1 MGAEPSS
8 AVAPAQDVE
17 ADVERSGEA
26 LGQALKGAI
35 AAARRLRGRE
45 TQRAGEV
52 AHAQYAL
59 LFELAERG
67 AMGAGELATAA
78 ELAGATVTV
87 MLDHLEQAGLV
98 VRERSERDRRVV
110 VSRLTS
116 AGQERVAARRERL
129 APLWNAAIGE
139 FDADELRV
147 ATRVLDRVR
156 AFFEQLDEADCGRH
170 AVGEADRRRQDGGEA
185 DGRSRPPRGAAV

>member
-1 MGAEPSS
+1 MGPDRLGE
-8 AVAPAQDVE
+8 E
-17 ADVERSGEA
+17 FERSSEE
-26 LGQALKGAI
+26 LGRALKGAI

-67 AMGAGELATAA
+67 ELAAGELAAAA
-78 ELAGATVTV
+78 ELAPASVTG

-98 VRERSERDRRVV
+98 VRARSEHDRRLV
-110 VSRLTS
+110 VSRLTP
-116 AGQERVAARRERL
+116 AGEERVAGRRALL

-139 FDADELRV
+139 FDAAELGV
-147 ATRVLDRVR
+147 ATRVLDRLR
-156 AFFEQLDEADCGRH
+156 AFFETLDEPTGRLGRLDEAAGRLGRLDEADGS
-170 AVGEADRRRQDGGEA
+170 G
-185 DGRSRPPRGAAV
+185 PPASTGL